1 VVLRRPA
8 AGASAGWLLSR
19 LVRRIGQQISVRY
32 DKTNLP
38 DEVILTHYF
47 TVRDGKIARLIIIR
61 NAPVAS

>member
-1 VVLRRPA
+1 
-8 AGASAGWLLSR
+8 